1 MSATRNPD
9 RLFELLPAVYREQDA
24 DNNGSLQALLRIITS
39 QVDVVEQDVAG
50 LWNDLFIETC
60 RRWVIP
66 YIGDLV
72 SNDLLYDAGRIPDAD
87 TAASI
92 FTDLRGP
99 DLRPPVAIRTRTDV
113 AKTIYYRRR
122 KGTLPMLEELARDVT
137 GWAAHAVEFF
147 ELLGW
152 MQNLEHIR
160 TQAGWFDVRSLERDE
175 RVDGP
180 FDVASHTVDV
190 RPISQDEGWHSIRNV
205 GFFLWRLGSYPL
217 LNVPARQAGAGW
229 QFHVSP
235 LGNAAHLF
243 THLRREGD
251 EAGLSTELH
260 VPGPIR
266 RAFFKAD
273 LDAHRTTPAPD
284 FTDLYG
290 AIDEAPP
297 LESNPDASLFVIR
310 NGTPVPPAEI
320 ACLRLDPWPATRP
333 AGKIIGVDVVNGRL
347 AVGNG
352 YAGAS
357 SLDVSFHYGFPADIG
372 GGSYERR
379 KWLVA
384 DDPAAP
390 LLRLQVEEGVSV
402 GTTIFPSL
410 TAALTFWASAPV
422 GRPDC
427 VISVMD
433 SRTYDLPASITLADT
448 TRLAIEARN
457 GERPLLTARANGF
470 KVDADG
476 TNPDP
481 EQRGR
486 LSLSGVVVEGF
497 LRVTGDLAELRI
509 LHSTIVPGRS
519 IAEGSPVST
528 AASIIVDAVSGGTQL
543 NAHLALEFASSI
555 SGPIECPEDARGIWI
570 LDSIVDGLGGRALGD
585 GSATGHAAPLTTE
598 RSTFLGTVRV
608 HELEG
613 SESIFTGLVDTSRT
627 QDGCVRFSFVPR
639 GSRTARRHRC
649 QPDLR
654 IRQELDAA
662 LAANP
667 TLTQP
672 EQDAIRAY
680 VGTWLL
686 PAFVTTRYGQP
697 AYCQLRLSAPKEIR
711 TGAADGSE
719 MGVYCQLKQPQRE
732 SNLRIRLDEY
742 LPFGLEAGVIYVT

>member
-1 MSATRNPD
+1 MTPTRNPD
-9 RLFELLPAVYREQDA
+9 RLFDLLPAVYREQDA
-24 DNNGSLQALLRIITS
+24 DNNGSLQALLRILTT
-39 QVDVVEQDVAG
+39 QVDVVEQDTAQ

-72 SNDLLYDAGRIPDAD
+72 SNDLLYDAGRMTDAD
-87 TAASI
+87 TAAAL

-99 DLRPPVAIRTRTDV
+99 DLRPPLAIRTRTDV

-160 TQAGWFDVRSLERDE
+160 TQAGWFDVRSLEQDE

-190 RPISQDEGWHSIRNV
+190 RPINQDDGWHSIRNV
-205 GFFLWRLGSYPL
+205 GFFLWRLNAYPL
-217 LNVPARQAGAGW
+217 LNVPARQAGSPW
-229 QFHVSP
+229 QFHFSP
-235 LGNAAHLF
+235 LGNDAHLF
-243 THLRREGD
+243 THERPEGND
-251 EAGLSTELH
+251 AGLSRELD

-273 LDAHRTTPAPD
+273 LDAHRTTPPPD

-310 NGTPVPPAEI
+310 NGTPVPPPEI
-320 ACLRLDPWPATRP
+320 VCMRLDPWPAARP
-333 AGKIIGVDVVNGRL
+333 TGKIIGVDVVTGRL
-347 AVGNG
+347 AIGTG

-357 SLDVSFHYGFPADIG
+357 KLDVSFHYGFPADIG
-372 GGSYERR
+372 GGPYERR
-379 KWLVA
+379 KWLIA
-384 DDPAAP
+384 DDPFNP
-390 LLRLQVEEGVSV
+390 LVRLQVQEGVS
-402 GTTIFPSL
+402 TFP
-410 TAALTFWASAPV
+410 TVFPDVVSAV
-422 GRPDC
+422 AHWSTSGRPNC
-427 VISVMD
+427 VITIMD
-433 SRTYDLPASITLADT
+433 SRTYDLPSTVTLSDT
-448 TRLAIEARN
+448 TRLALEARN
-457 GERPLLTARANGF
+457 GERPVLTATATGF
-470 KVDADG
+470 KVDGDG
-476 TNPDP
+476 TNADP

-486 LSLSGVVVEGF
+486 LTLSGVVVEGF
-497 LRVTGDLAELRI
+497 VRAVGDLAELRI

-519 IAEGSPVST
+519 IAEEST
-528 AASIIVDAVSGGTQL
+528 PSTKASIVIDASSGGTQL
-543 NAHLALEFASSI
+543 NTHLALELASSI
-555 SGPIECPEDARGIWI
+555 SGPIECPEDARQIVV
-570 LDSIVDGLGGRALGD
+570 LDSIVDGLGGAALGD
-585 GSATGHAAPLTTE
+585 GTATGHAAPLQTE
-598 RSTFLGTVRV
+598 RSTYLGTVRV
-608 HELEG
+608 HELEM
-613 SESIFTGLVDTSRT
+613 SECIVTGDVHAARS

-639 GSRTARRHRC
+639 GSRTPKRYRC

-654 IRQELDAA
+654 IAADLEAA
-662 LAANP
+662 LTANP
-667 TLTQP
+667 ALTQP
-672 EQDAIRAY
+672 EQDAIKAY
-680 VGTWLL
+680 VATWLV
-686 PAFVTTRYGQP
+686 PQFVAVEYGQP
-697 AYCQLRLSAPKEIR
+697 EYCQLRFRGPVEIR

-742 LPFGLEAGVIYVT
+742 LPFGLEAGFIYVT